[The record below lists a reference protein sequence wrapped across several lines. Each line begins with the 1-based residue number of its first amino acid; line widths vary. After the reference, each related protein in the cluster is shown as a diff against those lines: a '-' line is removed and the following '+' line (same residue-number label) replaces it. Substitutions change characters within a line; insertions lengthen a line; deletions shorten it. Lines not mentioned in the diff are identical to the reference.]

1 MSASFTADLQS
12 VRSAFQS
19 AYSTHKADADESAR
33 HGAFR
38 MLTREGVRLTTPRHG
53 LGVARRLSRLE
64 RASGLIA
71 GLTAMTD
78 NADAKGVL
86 LDAFATL
93 ANLTAITKAEAE
105 SKESESA
112 PVSLVKAPQV

>member
-19 AYSTHKADADESAR
+19 AYVTHKSDDGESAR

-64 RASGLIA
+64 RAHGLVVGLIA
-71 GLTAMTD
+71 MTE
-78 NADAKGVL
+78 NSDAVGVL
-86 LDAFATL
+86 DDAQTNL
-93 ANLTAITKAEAE
+93 ANLIAITKTEAEA
-105 SKESESA
+105 KESESA